1 MLTCTRLTCVVYK
14 LIKQCAMVCMNSSV
28 ISQLYS
34 SFVIKHWTVRQSSLC
49 WLQHIAWV
57 TCILQAW
64 VNHEQV
70 QQCLSAALYML
81 ITKYV
86 VNIAVWISG
95 EADIVF
101 CTTEVTSQF
110 REAFPVLY
118 AEYDEQE
125 TSKKKRKP
133 KKKTRGGYLLF
144 CDFVFCSLFCP
155 CVCLCMSPTWIY
167 TLWTCVCAHR
177 HVCVHTHYWMYKHK
191 FLVVHDWSTKVL
203 PTNNFHPT

>member
-1 MLTCTRLTCVVYK
+1 
-14 LIKQCAMVCMNSSV
+14 
-28 ISQLYS
+28 
-34 SFVIKHWTVRQSSLC
+34 
-49 WLQHIAWV
+49 
-57 TCILQAW
+57 
-64 VNHEQV
+64 
-70 QQCLSAALYML
+70 ML

-95 EADIVF
+95 EADIIF

-144 CDFVFCSLFCP
+144 CDFVFLFIVLSLCLP
-155 CVCLCMSPTWIY
+155 MYVTSMDLYLMDVCVCTQACVHAY
-167 TLWTCVCAHR
+167 TLLNV
-177 HVCVHTHYWMYKHK
+177 
-191 FLVVHDWSTKVL
+191 
-203 PTNNFHPT
+203 